1 MSGAIGF
8 LAASIESPEWFDEAW
23 DPGKDPDLWWYRE
36 RTVAILRRFFRMSR
50 DTGKVPSILGQEFFR
65 SRVTSY
71 RATTT
76 GEAIKVGN
84 LQALKYRFEGLGA
97 IGADGREEKADSDD
111 LAAILLK
118 QLGLTSA
125 PEGEEESSATVGAV
139 ARESDSVE

>member
-76 GEAIKVGN
+76 GEAIKVGTC
-84 LQALKYRFEGLGA
+84 R
-97 IGADGREEKADSDD
+97 
-111 LAAILLK
+111 
-118 QLGLTSA
+118 
-125 PEGEEESSATVGAV
+125 P
-139 ARESDSVE
+139 